1 MWRAKRWGWGQLPDA
16 DKPASRW
23 MGGREGW
30 GQGALAGTGNI
41 RGALSVYCAPV
52 DFCTI
57 MYPGL

>member
-1 MWRAKRWGWGQLPDA
+1 MESKVSAEVGVGTDA

-30 GQGALAGTGNI
+30 GQGALEGTGNT
-41 RGALSVYCAPV
+41 RGALSVYCAPA